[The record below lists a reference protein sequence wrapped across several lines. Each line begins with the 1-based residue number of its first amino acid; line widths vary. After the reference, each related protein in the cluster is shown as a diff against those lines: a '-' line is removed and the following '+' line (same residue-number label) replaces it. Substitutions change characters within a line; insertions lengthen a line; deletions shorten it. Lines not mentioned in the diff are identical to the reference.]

1 MVRHVSHTG
10 PGFSTAPTA
19 YAPQAQAY
27 QPGMYT
33 VMETAAAPA
42 TVFAAARKAL
52 AAVDPT
58 VPLYFA
64 ETSTR
69 RYDDVVALPR
79 FVAGLVGAFSTVAL
93 LLAGVGIFGV
103 TGYAV
108 SQRTRE
114 FGIRLALG
122 AQRPGSAAW
131 CCGGSR
137 CWSRSASPPARRW
150 RSRSAPSSAACCS
163 TSSPTIRRRSP
174 CPPSRS
180 RLTAL
185 VATVSP
191 LRAAVRVDPAV
202 TLKAE

>member
-1 MVRHVSHTG
+1 
-10 PGFSTAPTA
+10 
-19 YAPQAQAY
+19 
-27 QPGMYT
+27 
-33 VMETAAAPA
+33 
-42 TVFAAARKAL
+42 VFAAAREVL

-64 ETSTR
+64 ETSAR

-79 FVAGLVGAFSTVAL
+79 FVTGLVGAFSTVAL

-122 AQRPGSAAW
+122 AQQAGIGRLVLRRIAALVALGLAAGSGLALALGSAIS
-131 CCGGSR
+131 GLLHDVR
-137 CWSRSASPPARRW
+137 PDDPSAFAL
-150 RSRSAPSSAACCS
+150 AVIALG
-163 TSSPTIRRRSP
+163 
-174 CPPSRS
+174 
-180 RLTAL
+180 LTAL
-185 VATVSP
+185 VATLLPV
-191 LRAAVRVDPAV
+191 RAAVRVDPAV